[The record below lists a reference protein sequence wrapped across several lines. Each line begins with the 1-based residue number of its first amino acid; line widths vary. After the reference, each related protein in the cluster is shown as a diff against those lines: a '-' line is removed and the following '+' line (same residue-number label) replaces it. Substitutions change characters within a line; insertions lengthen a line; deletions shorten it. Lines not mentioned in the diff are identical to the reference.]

1 MSEGKLYAPDI
12 NCSWL
17 TEAQPSVIEVI
28 KMFIEKRSK
37 ITKGSLWFWYCFS
50 CKTRWPVH
58 TSYAIQ
64 GVRKKS
70 TVLKLLVLLFRTPSM

>member
-37 ITKGSLWFWYCFS
+37 ITKGSLWF
-50 CKTRWPVH
+50 
-58 TSYAIQ
+58 
-64 GVRKKS
+64 
-70 TVLKLLVLLFRTPSM
+70 